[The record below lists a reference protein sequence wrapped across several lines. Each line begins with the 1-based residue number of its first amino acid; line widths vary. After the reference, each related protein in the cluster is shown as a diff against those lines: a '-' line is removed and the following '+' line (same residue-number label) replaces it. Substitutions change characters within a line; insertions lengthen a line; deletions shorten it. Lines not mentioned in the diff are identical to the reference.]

1 MRSLLK
7 CSLCQKELKFTQS
20 LRECG
25 HHFCYD
31 CIYPVLGPTGIC
43 PTCRTKAIVG
53 NMLDLTSYDVL
64 LACIDKLAAL
74 RMNQAQGSGSS
85 QAPTI
90 SQVPIPS
97 QVPLASQAPSS
108 PQQAP
113 GREETPMGTVIWTYD
128 CGPTLPSPLCLD
140 QLSETSSSASLPSLN
155 TALTTHN
162 RELISRTQNQKEQG
176 KATIMY
182 PSEDAPA
189 PRETRQ
195 QLSEEAMPPP
205 SRPTMRQL
213 KQLLDMQD
221 PEPDAVPNSQEHET
235 QTQTL
240 SIHHNLSQHSDTE
253 PLNTLSAPIHAY
265 QSSIDTFQFSDNDAS
280 LFETYTTAVAKNKRK
295 TSVDHTHYTTPAPDQ
310 KRRQNR
316 AQPRELATPPPPLPP
331 PPPHPQDL
339 KEKGKAAETHFQHA
353 DKIRARSMT
362 PGRKQEAHYQLAGKI
377 RSRSTTPSIRRNA
390 LIGSRNPRGHRR
402 ILLPQ
407 SRSGSETVP
416 TSEDEDEVEVVLE
429 TRRKSDGEVQTSQP
443 TMDEAMPSLFIR
455 DIRWRSES
463 RSRSRE
469 SRSEVE
475 DPSQL
480 LESEQR
486 PERLDSKPSCPEE
499 PPILVSC
506 IFTGL
511 SAKAS
516 SEFDSNTTRL
526 VEAGLLM
533 EHIPNQDSSDSCTH
547 IVTSAEP
554 YTRSGGS
561 HMFEL
566 CPRKLKYLFGLLSPA
581 WIVCHEWFTDSIEQK
596 RWLPLSVDSKYL
608 VQGDTHFGP
617 APGTTARRQIRHK
630 SGQRLFE
637 SCRMYF
643 YGDFPQTQAFKRLEL
658 QRLVQHGGATILSRR
673 PKTSSSSSSQSSKGD
688 PLTDNTTFAPERS
701 FLYLSEDTKPWQAA
715 IDRHRPIVVCDPSY
729 VLSDVA
735 QLSVADLRKH
745 GWLRDFQAVS
755 VTWVLDCI
763 SCSLMGDRDLESLS
777 LGNDGGDMQKTRN
790 QIRELDEAWRH
801 WHQDEIQ

>member
-1 MRSLLK
+1 MSLLFN
-7 CSLCQKELKFTQS
+7 S
-20 LRECG
+20 
-25 HHFCYD
+25 D
-31 CIYPVLGPTGIC
+31 CIYPVLGPTGFC

-64 LACIDKLAAL
+64 LACIDKLATL
-74 RMNQAQGSGSS
+74 RMKQAQGSGSS
-85 QAPTI
+85 QAPTV
-90 SQVPIPS
+90 SQVPTPS
-97 QVPLASQAPSS
+97 QIPPASQAPLLS
-108 PQQAP
+108 QQAP
-113 GREETPMGTVIWTYD
+113 AREETPMGTVIWTYD
-128 CGPTLPSPLCLD
+128 CGPTLPSPLRLD

-162 RELISRTQNQKEQG
+162 RELLSRTQNQREQE
-176 KATIMY
+176 KAIIMY
-182 PSEDAPA
+182 RTEDAPA

-221 PEPDAVPNSQEHET
+221 PEPDAIPNSQEHEA

-240 SIHHNLSQHSDTE
+240 SIHHDLSQHADTE
-253 PLNTLSAPIHAY
+253 PLSTLSAPIHAY
-265 QSSIDTFQFSDNDAS
+265 QSSIDTFQFSDNDAP
-280 LFETYTTAVAKNKRK
+280 LFETYTTTMAKNKRK
-295 TSVDHTHYTTPAPDQ
+295 TSVDHTHNTILTPDQ

-316 AQPRELATPPPPLPP
+316 ARPRELATPPPL
-331 PPPHPQDL
+331 PHPRDL
-339 KEKGKAAETHFQHA
+339 KGKSKAAETHFQHA
-353 DKIRARSMT
+353 GKIRARSLT
-362 PGRKQEAHYQLAGKI
+362 PSREQEAHHQLAGKI
-377 RSRSTTPSIRRNA
+377 RARSTTPSIRRNA

-416 TSEDEDEVEVVLE
+416 TSEDEDEVEVVFG
-429 TRRKSDGEVQTSQP
+429 TKRRSDGEVQTSQP

-455 DIRWRSES
+455 DTRWRSES

-469 SRSEVE
+469 PCSKVE

-480 LESEQR
+480 LGSKQE
-486 PERLDSKPSCPEE
+486 PERLDSRPSCPEE
-499 PPILVSC
+499 PPALVSC

-554 YTRSGGS
+554 YTHQGGS
-561 HMFEL
+561 RTFEL

-581 WIVCHEWFTDSIEQK
+581 WIVRHEWFTNSIEQK
-596 RWLPLSVDSKYL
+596 RWLPLSVDSEYL

-617 APGTTARRQIRHK
+617 APGTTARRQVRHK

-643 YGDFPQTQAFKRLEL
+643 YGDFPKTQAFKRLEL
-658 QRLVQHGGATILSRR
+658 QRLVQRGGATILSRR
-673 PKTSSSSSSQSSKGD
+673 PKTSSSSSSQPPKGD

-701 FLYLSEDTKPWQAA
+701 FLYLSEGTKPWQVA
-715 IDRHRPIVVCDPSY
+715 IDRHRPIVVCDPTY

-735 QLSVADLRKH
+735 QLSVADLKKH

-763 SCSLMGDRDLESLS
+763 SCSLMGDKDLESLS
-777 LGNDGGDMQKTRN
+777 LGNDGGDMHKTRN
-790 QIRELDEAWRH
+790 QIWELDEAWRQ